1 MDAVIF
7 FLEILREL
15 HALNNFNGVME
26 VGTREEK
33 KCEREERRIQNGMSW
48 EEEKYGRE
56 DESDER
62 DMRESL

>member
-1 MDAVIF
+1 M
-7 FLEILREL
+7 RERK
-15 HALNNFNGVME
+15 G
-26 VGTREEK
+26 EEK
-33 KCEREERRIQNGMSW
+33 GGEGEREERRIQNGRSW